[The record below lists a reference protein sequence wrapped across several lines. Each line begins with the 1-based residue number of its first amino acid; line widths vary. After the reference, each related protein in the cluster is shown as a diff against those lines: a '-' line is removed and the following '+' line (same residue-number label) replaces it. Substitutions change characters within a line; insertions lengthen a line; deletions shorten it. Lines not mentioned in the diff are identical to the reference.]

1 MSCHEDVIAMGRSS
15 DLKEESVNQG
25 TAAYVMQPQ
34 AVAGRTAGA
43 ADETANVSVNVAAKQ
58 PSAA

>member
-1 MSCHEDVIAMGRSS
+1 MSRRCG
-15 DLKEESVNQG
+15 LKEESVNQG

-43 ADETANVSVNVAAKQ
+43 ADETANISVNVAAKQ